1 MNNFYFTIQKRLT
14 GVGAERV
21 LDSKEKKLLQ
31 VVNLAPSESMV
42 EKLTEMHPMR
52 QIAYASVLQVC
63 VLFSMFGCMAI
74 IEEGLKL

>member
-1 MNNFYFTIQKRLT
+1 M
-14 GVGAERV
+14 GAERV